1 MQRALRRFYD
11 RLATPL
17 PVWNRWVLGLAV
29 IPLALSFSMP
39 LWNIRMTAPQYPDG
53 LSVDIYA
60 HTIEGGNQGRDLN
73 EINTLNHY
81 IGMHK
86 IDRGELTDLN
96 WIPFAIGAL
105 MLLTL
110 RVAVIGDGRAIL
122 DLAVLTAYFSLFSAA
137 RFAFRLYTYGHN
149 LDPSAPIHMDPFTPA
164 ILGTKQI
171 ANFTAS
177 SYPRGATFLIGGFAI
192 AVMLIAVLHL
202 LRPPQR
208 RAAPG

>member
-1 MQRALRRFYD
+1 MQPALRSFYH

-17 PVWNRWVLGLAV
+17 PLWSRWVLGVAV
-29 IPLALSFSMP
+29 IPLALSFTMP

-86 IDRGELTDLN
+86 IDRGELSDLD

-105 MLLTL
+105 VLLTL

-122 DLAVLTAYFSLFSAA
+122 DLAVLTGYFTLFSAA
-137 RFAFRLYTYGHN
+137 RFAFRLYSYGHN
-149 LDPSAPIHMDPFTPA
+149 LDPTAPIRMDPFTPA

-177 SYPRGATFLIGGFAI
+177 SYPRGASFLIGGFAAVVVGI
-192 AVMLIAVLHL
+192 AALHL
-202 LRPPQR
+202 LRASPRP
-208 RAAPG
+208 APG

>member
-1 MQRALRRFYD
+1 MQPALRSFYH
-11 RLATPL
+11 RLAAPL
-17 PVWNRWVLGLAV
+17 PLWSRWVLGVAV
-29 IPLALSFSMP
+29 IPLALSFTMP

-86 IDRGELTDLN
+86 IDRGELSDLD

-105 MLLTL
+105 VLLTL

-122 DLAVLTAYFSLFSAA
+122 DLAVLTGYFTLFSAA
-137 RFAFRLYTYGHN
+137 RFAFRLYSYGHN
-149 LDPSAPIHMDPFTPA
+149 LDPTAPIRMDPFTPA

-177 SYPRGATFLIGGFAI
+177 SYPRGASFLIGGFAAVVVGI
-192 AVMLIAVLHL
+192 AALHL
-202 LRPPQR
+202 LRASPRPT
-208 RAAPG
+208 PG